1 MDDFEKLIASLS
13 DGSEEE
19 EKQEFIEP
27 IVKEPITQNESRSI
41 ETPDKSLIE
50 TVKNDIQIKKPDL
63 KQEDDFLINA
73 ENEFINLLLSFEE
86 EQKEIKQRFKLNSLE
101 FQAKGVNT
109 RIVTKTVKQI
119 ARDAKKDNSL
129 IKDENRITSRLYGD
143 KNMISKICAVLN

>member
-13 DGSEEE
+13 DGSEEV

-27 IVKEPITQNESRSI
+27 IVKEPITQNESHNI
-41 ETPDKSLIE
+41 ENPDKSLIE
-50 TVKNDIQIKKPDL
+50 SVKNDIQFKKPDL

-101 FQAKGVNT
+101 YQAKGVNT

>member
-101 FQAKGVNT
+101 YQAKGVNT

>member
-27 IVKEPITQNESRSI
+27 IVKEPISQNESRSI

-50 TVKNDIQIKKPDL
+50 SVKNDIQIKKPDL

-101 FQAKGVNT
+101 YQAKGVNT

>member
-27 IVKEPITQNESRSI
+27 IVKEPITQNESRNI
-41 ETPDKSLIE
+41 ENPDKSLIE
-50 TVKNDIQIKKPDL
+50 SVKNDIQFKKTDL

-101 FQAKGVNT
+101 YQAKGVNT
-109 RIVTKTVKQI
+109 RIVAKTVKQI

>member
-13 DGSEEE
+13 DGTEEE

-27 IVKEPITQNESRSI
+27 IVKEPISQNESRSI

-50 TVKNDIQIKKPDL
+50 SVKNDTQIKKPDL

-101 FQAKGVNT
+101 YQAKGVNT